1 MLRKTA
7 CKRNQKDGQECP
19 SYMKID
25 RLETLEACP
34 TVNYFGIA
42 STASRRPFMM
52 IGAVSGPQLLISP
65 YWDFRR

>member
-1 MLRKTA
+1 
-7 CKRNQKDGQECP
+7 
-19 SYMKID
+19 MKID